1 MKIYG
6 AKRQKQ
12 SSHKPYIQK
21 DTATSTN
28 FYQALYGLSEGE
40 IYGLVDGGKFI
51 RLDGSPLSMIM
62 ASQTFLMY
70 HGSLELAVLTKSISR
85 AFHLLKM
92 SKVSM

>member
-21 DTATSTN
+21 DTASSTN
-28 FYQALYGLSEGE
+28 FIKHCTAYQKVKYTAWLMVANLSALM
-40 IYGLVDGGKFI
+40 V
-51 RLDGSPLSMIM
+51 RPLSMIM
-62 ASQTFLMY
+62 ASQTFLMC
-70 HGSLELAVLTKSISR
+70 HGIFELAVLTKR
-85 AFHLLKM
+85 TLKAFRPLKM